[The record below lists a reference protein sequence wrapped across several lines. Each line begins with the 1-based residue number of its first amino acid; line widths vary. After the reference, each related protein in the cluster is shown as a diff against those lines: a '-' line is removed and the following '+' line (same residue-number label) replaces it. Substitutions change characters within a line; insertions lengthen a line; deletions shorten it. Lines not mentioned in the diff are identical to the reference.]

1 MYREFNAHDDV
12 FEELL
17 QDLEDYFAQ
26 SDWDAGIRLNRRR
39 GLATQRRLARGLRGS
54 GSTAKSLPGFHTRQE
69 VGIVKPSGARGRL
82 DLVPS
87 GTKLAPFVYESKFI
101 DLNSRTYAT
110 ASGGLNVGAISRR
123 VSRDANQAYTYQ
135 QAVRGNR
142 NIRCRVMPCRVR
154 LVYQIPQTTP
164 QARYLEFVNLSRG
177 IAAKQGI
184 PVTVVRPGSR
194 LSHAFD

>member
-12 FEELL
+12 FEELQ

-26 SDWDAGIRLNRRR
+26 FDWDEGIRLNRRR
-39 GLATQRRLARGLRGS
+39 GLAAQRRLARGLRGP
-54 GSTAKSLPGFHTRQE
+54 GDIAKSLPGFHTRQE
-69 VGIVKPSGARGRL
+69 VGVVKPSGARGRL

-101 DLNSRTYAT
+101 DLNSRSYASS
-110 ASGGLNVGAISRR
+110 SGGLNVGAISRR
-123 VSRDANQAYTYQ
+123 VARDASQARIYQ

-142 NIRCRVMPCRVR
+142 NIKCRVMPCRVR

-164 QARYLEFVNLSRG
+164 RARYLAFVNLSRG
-177 IAAKQGI
+177 IAAQQGI
-184 PVTVVRPGSR
+184 PVTVVMPGSR
-194 LSHAFD
+194 LSHAFE